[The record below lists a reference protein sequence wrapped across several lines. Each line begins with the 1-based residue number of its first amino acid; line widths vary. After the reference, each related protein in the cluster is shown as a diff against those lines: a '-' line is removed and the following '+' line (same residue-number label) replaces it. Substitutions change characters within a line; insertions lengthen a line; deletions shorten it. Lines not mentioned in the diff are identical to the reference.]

1 MSRAAAVLAV
11 KRDVPDAVM
20 PVAVVDVDRLGDVC
34 RSAVGHRRHI
44 GRLCDI
50 CRRRWR
56 DIGRRAAV
64 DWLFV
69 CDASRAVDA
78 KRRYRKKH
86 FSRVVHGT
94 PAFLFTRCEGLSL
107 PISDRKR
114 FRLHYTKTLDLC
126 QWSLLIFVLLQRLG
140 WFGAG
145 EFVAPCCHCHPCGLE
160 EELSQRVRIG
170 ETAKVGNRF

>member
-1 MSRAAAVLAV
+1 MLAV
-11 KRDVPDAVM
+11 WRDVPDAVV
-20 PVAVVDVDRLGDVC
+20 PVAAADIDGLGDVC

-56 DIGRRAAV
+56 DIGRRAVV

-107 PISDRKR
+107 SISDRKR
-114 FRLHYTKTLDLC
+114 FRLHYAKT
-126 QWSLLIFVLLQRLG
+126 QG
-140 WFGAG
+140 
-145 EFVAPCCHCHPCGLE
+145 
-160 EELSQRVRIG
+160 
-170 ETAKVGNRF
+170 